1 MNENVVITVL
11 AAVILF
17 LICGLVGVIIYCT
30 RREKKFAGSME
41 DMLEDA
47 VSGRFQVQHLD
58 ESRMSVIEN
67 TMWRYLCDHER
78 KVSRMTKEREQMQEQ
93 ISDIS
98 HQAVIPISNIMLY
111 SQLLEEWTEAQ
122 NPEDRQNIRD
132 ALTAIGEQAE
142 TLDFLIESLVKLS
155 RLETGII
162 RVNVRKQPLQA
173 VLDAIRNQFQA
184 IAARKEIRL
193 EVTDTGEM
201 AAFDLKWTIEAV
213 ANIVDNAI
221 KYTPRGGNVAV
232 RVQSYPSLVR
242 MDIADNGPGIPE
254 AEQAEVFLRF
264 YRSETVSDSPG
275 VGIGLYLAREI
286 MRAQNGYIKLSS
298 KIDEG
303 STFSLFFMKEEMSQ
317 K

>member
-17 LICGLVGVIIYCT
+17 LICGLAGVIIYCT

-47 VSGRFQVQHLD
+47 VSGRFQEMHLD

-67 TMWRYLCDHER
+67 NMWRYLCDHER

-122 NPEDRQNIRD
+122 NPEDRQNIRE

-142 TLDFLIESLVKLS
+142 TLDF
-155 RLETGII
+155 
-162 RVNVRKQPLQA
+162 
-173 VLDAIRNQFQA
+173 
-184 IAARKEIRL
+184 
-193 EVTDTGEM
+193 
-201 AAFDLKWTIEAV
+201 FD
-213 ANIVDNAI
+213 
-221 KYTPRGGNVAV
+221 
-232 RVQSYPSLVR
+232 
-242 MDIADNGPGIPE
+242 
-254 AEQAEVFLRF
+254 
-264 YRSETVSDSPG
+264 
-275 VGIGLYLAREI
+275 
-286 MRAQNGYIKLSS
+286 
-298 KIDEG
+298 
-303 STFSLFFMKEEMSQ
+303 
-317 K
+317 

>member
-1 MNENVVITVL
+1 MNEEIVIAVL
-11 AAVILF
+11 AVIVLF
-17 LICGLVGVIIYCT
+17 LLCALAGAILYFT
-30 RREKKFAGSME
+30 RREKRFAGNME

-47 VSGRFQVQHLD
+47 VSGEFQEQHLD

-193 EVTDTGEM
+193 EVTDIGEM